1 MHHLPSSRLRDQE
14 LGIFE
19 TKYKDLTTEI
29 LGRKPT
35 KIDQQKDP
43 KAKRLKKV
51 VDFRRLTNGI
61 PP

>member
-1 MHHLPSSRLRDQE
+1 MHHLPSIRLREQE

-43 KAKRLKKV
+43 KGKRL
-51 VDFRRLTNGI
+51 
-61 PP
+61 

>member
-1 MHHLPSSRLRDQE
+1 MHHPPSIRLREQE
-14 LGIFE
+14 LGKFE

-43 KAKRLKKV
+43 TEDSKKV
-51 VDFRRLTNGI
+51 VDFRGLTNGI